1 VGCHNPQVDSCP
13 IPLSSP
19 LNTPTLQIPPK
30 QSTSI
35 GTNGLDVEKNVCG
48 LQIVAIAGCPSQCD
62 KLEIGNP
69 YRRKR
74 VRTQHGLADK
84 IQQ

>member
-1 VGCHNPQVDSCP
+1 MGCHNPQVDSCP

-19 LNTPTLQIPPK
+19 FDIPTLQIPLK
-30 QSTSI
+30 QSSSTEV
-35 GTNGLDVEKNVCG
+35 NGLDVEKNVCG
-48 LQIVAIAGCPSQCD
+48 SRIEAIAGCPSQCD

-84 IQQ
+84 IRR